1 MLVLSTVMRVSTNIE
16 VTDRNNNILLTGRC
30 DDDGIFSMLHTN
42 KNRHDTWFAGITVS
56 EHDMVNN
63 SDKY

>member
-30 DDDGIFSMLHTN
+30 DDDGIFSMLPSNTN
-42 KNRHDTWFAGITVS
+42 HHDKWFAGITVS
-56 EHDMVNN
+56 EHDTLKQP
-63 SDKY
+63 DKY